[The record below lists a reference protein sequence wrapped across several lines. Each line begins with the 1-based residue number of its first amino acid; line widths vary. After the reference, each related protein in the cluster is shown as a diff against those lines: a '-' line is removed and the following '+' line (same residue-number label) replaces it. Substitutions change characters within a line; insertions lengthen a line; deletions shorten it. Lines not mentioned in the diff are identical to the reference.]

1 MTTHVV
7 HAAKHKRD
15 PFPDAVFEPLCDH
28 RGPTGPRTDLDT
40 AKEATRRH
48 ISYIEASRLATE
60 QARATRISN
69 KEEKAHDRD

>member
-7 HAAKHKRD
+7 HVAKHKRD
-15 PFPDAVFEPLCDH
+15 PFLDAVFEPICAH
-28 RGPTGPRTDLDT
+28 CGPIGGRTDLDT

-60 QARATRISN
+60 QARAPRISN
-69 KEEKAHDRD
+69 NKENAHE